1 MINDQ
6 LTLDLDDSFT
16 INSSSYA
23 ITTPTISNGTI
34 TTGTT
39 FTDNWTSG
47 ITLGGTTLTEEKV
60 KVLDDMKEWM
70 SSVDEKLAILKPN
83 PDLEDRW
90 EELKSLREQYIE
102 LEKDLL
108 NKEKVW
114 DIIKK

>member
-1 MINDQ
+1 MTNDQ
-6 LTLDLDDSFT
+6 LILDLDDVSVDT
-16 INSSSYA
+16 ISISSGSYTVTSPSS
-23 ITTPTISNGTI
+23 ITT
-34 TTGTT
+34 TTL
-39 FTDNWTSG
+39 TDNWTSG

>member
-16 INSSSYA
+16 INSGSYA

-39 FTDNWTSG
+39 FTDNWTAG

-60 KVLDDMKEWM
+60 KVLDDIKEWM
-70 SSVDEKLAILKPN
+70 NEVDAKLAILKPN
-83 PDLEDRW
+83 
-90 EELKSLREQYIE
+90 EELEEQWDELKELRNRYVE
-102 LEKDLL
+102 LEAELTEKAKMWELL
-108 NKEKVW
+108 K
-114 DIIKK
+114 